1 MYAMIATW
9 RMALDGVSQGNALLA
24 QGSSAGDALESAI
37 RMVEDNV
44 NYTSVGYGGLP
55 NAQMQVELD
64 AGFMNGDDL
73 SIGAVGGIHDF
84 ASPFAIARRLA
95 QEPVNNFLV
104 GQGAELYAHRHG
116 FARRNMLSEAA
127 ARRFAQRQQEMA
139 KPLQAYEGHDTVC
152 MIALDQSGS
161 MCAGTSTSGLFMKH
175 PGRVGDSPV
184 AGSGFYA
191 DSEVGC
197 ACATGLGEE
206 VMKGCVSYEIV
217 RLMKQ
222 GLTPMQACT
231 QAVRQFDQQLRRR
244 RGSAGDMSLI
254 AMNNQGEW
262 GISTNIDTFSFVTAS
277 ADQPAIVW
285 LAKRGTQGELH
296 IIQADERWLN
306 EHLQE

>member
-1 MYAMIATW
+1 
-9 RMALDGVSQGNALLA
+9 
-24 QGSSAGDALESAI
+24 
-37 RMVEDNV
+37 
-44 NYTSVGYGGLP
+44 
-55 NAQMQVELD
+55 
-64 AGFMNGDDL
+64 
-73 SIGAVGGIHDF
+73 
-84 ASPFAIARRLA
+84 
-95 QEPVNNFLV
+95 
-104 GQGAELYAHRHG
+104 
-116 FARRNMLSEAA
+116 MLSEAA

-306 EHLQE
+306 EHPQE